1 MITNRSKVYV
11 KAFFKY
17 FLFAIKRKATV
28 NHIENTQLEQ
38 LIYLPSGRK
47 FNFPACSFLICNF

>member
-17 FLFAIKRKATV
+17 VLFAIKRKATV

-47 FNFPACSFLICNF
+47 FNFPACSFLI